1 MMDFSHGKG
10 FYLQDNLQSAMEWS
24 QLLARAEERFRMQQ
38 AERRVQRLQS
48 CVEITSNDT
57 TTKEIAKEKL
67 STAQSRLDR
76 LKQVLQRLKAQKN
89 ASVVFWMRRFI
100 DN

>member
-1 MMDFSHGKG
+1 MMDFSDGKG
-10 FYLQDNLQSAMEWS
+10 FYLQDSLESAMAWS
-24 QLLARAEERFRMQQ
+24 QLLAGAEERFRMQQ
-38 AERRVQRLQS
+38 AERRVQMLQTDVVS
-48 CVEITSNDT
+48 E
-57 TTKEIAKEKL
+57 ERL

-76 LKQVLQRLKAQKN
+76 LKQVLQRLIAQKN